1 MGSGLSTKIVL
12 TFGRYFI
19 GIKKPQGKKKNSNNF
34 LWLLCESPTQKEDT
48 VFNGREHPERKD
60 N

>member
-19 GIKKPQGKKKNSNNF
+19 GIKKPQGKKKEQQQLS
-34 LWLLCESPTQKEDT
+34 LTSL
-48 VFNGREHPERKD
+48 
-60 N
+60 